1 MKEQIKSFEDL
12 KCWKALREVRNY
24 TSGIIKKLPYEENKA
39 LKDQM
44 RRSSRSITENV
55 AEGYGRFH
63 YGENIQF
70 CRISRGSLYE
80 LTDQYI
86 TSLDEQFISDKDYK
100 HGRELI
106 NKAMGLLNGYINYL
120 QRAKSQS
127 KSSTSNNVN
136 EDVGYYNVK
145 QKI

>member
-12 KCWKALREVRNY
+12 KCWQALREVRNY

-86 TSLDEQFISDKDYK
+86 TCMDEKFITQEKYK
-100 HGRELI
+100 QIRGI
-106 NKAMGLLNGYINYL
+106 IDTAMSLLNGNINYL
-120 QRAKSQS
+120 RKAKSQS
-127 KSSTSNNVN
+127 NSPKTNMLK
-136 EDVGYYNVK
+136 EDIVEYSL
-145 QKI
+145 

>member
-1 MKEQIKSFEDL
+1 MKKQIKSFEDL
-12 KCWKALREVRNY
+12 NCWQALREVRNY
-24 TSGIIKKLPYEENKA
+24 TSGIIKKLPPEENKA

-63 YGENIQF
+63 YGENIQY

-86 TSLDEQFISDKDYK
+86 TCLDEKYITQKEYDQIREMIDKA
-100 HGRELI
+100 LS
-106 NKAMGLLNGYINYL
+106 LLNGYINYL
-120 QRAKSQS
+120 RKAKSQS
-127 KSSTSNNVN
+127 KSPGNMLK
-136 EDVGYYNVK
+136 EDTIEYNL
-145 QKI
+145 